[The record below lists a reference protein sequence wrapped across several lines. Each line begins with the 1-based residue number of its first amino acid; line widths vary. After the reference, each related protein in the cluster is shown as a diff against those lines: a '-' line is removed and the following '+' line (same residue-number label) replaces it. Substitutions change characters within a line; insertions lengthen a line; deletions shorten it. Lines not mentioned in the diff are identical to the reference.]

1 MKMRGQRWRYR
12 IGNHLVDVD
21 NGFAWIGWAQER
33 MVVNGE
39 PLHRTG
45 AWFSFRRS
53 FKEPWLTPI
62 GDDELSI
69 DMRSTLTGIVC
80 NATIADEQVEPEAL
94 YETAWSGGKG
104 SWPEDEQWIETKQF
118 SFFKF

>member
-1 MKMRGQRWRYR
+1 MKMNGQRWRYR

-39 PLHRTG
+39 TLHHTG

-53 FKEPWLTPI
+53 FEEPWLTPI

-80 NATIADEQVEPEAL
+80 DATIAGEPLEPEAL
-94 YETAWSGGKG
+94 YEAAWSGGKG
-104 SWPEDEQWIETKQF
+104 NWPEDEDWIETKQF
-118 SFFKF
+118 SFFKL